1 MARKE
6 SSETPNLY
14 ILGFSEPMVRLHQR
28 NIAETHAKHLM
39 PRLKPGDRVLDI
51 GCGPGNISIGLA
63 DAVKPG
69 ELYGID
75 IEPSQVEIANQLART
90 GGRDNATFQVADAL
104 ALPFEDGSFDV
115 VHCRETLM
123 YIPDTQAALAEVMR
137 VLKPGGLFSCREM
150 ICSSCFTH
158 PDFGVLN
165 NTWEIFGDIVAG
177 DEGHPQMGKDLKL
190 HAAESGFED
199 AEIGISF
206 DLFASPED
214 VKLMYDAAQEWFKTP
229 EVKAAATNYGA
240 GTQQLFDRL
249 LDAYD
254 QWLKNP
260 GAICG
265 LGYGEL
271 LARKP

>member
-1 MARKE
+1 MALEE
-6 SSETPNLY
+6 SSETQGFY

-28 NIAETHAKHLM
+28 NTAKTHARHLM
-39 PRLKPGDRVLDI
+39 PHLMPGDRILDI
-51 GCGPGNISIGLA
+51 GCGPGSISIGLA
-63 DAVKPG
+63 EAVKPG

-75 IEPSQVEIANQLART
+75 IEPSQVEIANQLAQT
-90 GGRDNATFQVADAL
+90 GGHDNAKFQVADAL
-104 ALPFEDGSFDV
+104 ALPFEEGFFDV
-115 VHCRETLM
+115 VHCRETLQ

-137 VLKPGGLFSCREM
+137 VLKPGGLFSCKEM
-150 ICSSCFTH
+150 ICSSCFTY

-165 NTWEIFGDIVAG
+165 NTWEIFSDIVAG
-177 DEGHPQMGKDLKL
+177 DEGHPEMGKALKF

-199 AEIGISF
+199 AEVGLSF
-206 DLFASPED
+206 DLFTTPGD
-214 VKLMYDAAQEWFKTP
+214 VKLVYDTTREWFVAP
-229 EVKAAATNYGA
+229 EVNEAATNYGA
-240 GTQQLFDRL
+240 ATRQLFDRL

-254 QWLKNP
+254 RWLENP